1 MSIICFLNHQFTRS
15 CWKIHKKINYN
26 LQSQCSGSKHRK
38 FFQKTLH
45 QSPIPSDT
53 HKLSRSQDR
62 SVLWRWWLGGNIV
75 HWEPHTWK
83 VHGTHCTN
91 CTNCTHLKGPPHS
104 VIDMTV
110 IPAAPATPT
119 RPRPPRTPGTR
130 DKSLEC
136 SRMFYLSPGTR
147 VPTEPVAA
155 RRAKP
160 PETTGK
166 FTGMLIVRVRS
177 AKVKG
182 KAPLNSPLLNGHVH
196 ILLGQTMQKQRR
208 FRYSLP

>member
-1 MSIICFLNHQFTRS
+1 MSIISFLNHQFTRS

-45 QSPIPSDT
+45 QSPQRIPSDT

-62 SVLWRWWLGGNIV
+62 SALWRWWLGGNIV

-182 KAPLNSPLLNGHVH
+182 KAPLNSPQLLNGHVH

-208 FRYSLP
+208 FR